1 MKKIIALVRTSTDK
15 QEVESQITEVKNY
28 ILRDGYTDENIIVVG
43 GSGASAIKIDEAYKK
58 NINTVYNLIDEGN
71 ITAVYAFA
79 IDRIGRNEEVLFH
92 FKNYLVANAV
102 QLVICNPS
110 LRLLNEDG
118 SVNGGV
124 ELAFSLFATMAKQ
137 EMENKKVRF
146 ARGKKRNAENMIYN
160 GGQIRYGYTLDEQK
174 RYIVNKEESDV
185 IITIYNMLLQG
196 KSTAAIANELNERGE
211 QYKGKRFTRYIV
223 HGILTCSAY
232 IGEINGRK
240 YPVILTEK
248 LFNDAAAKLR
258 GNVTIGKNRKNY
270 LCNKLIVCPTCSAHY
285 IRNGVGSYV
294 CINNLR
300 KWDKSTNHAECE
312 NNTSAK
318 VEVVDYCALS
328 VAVTV
333 EYHRRT
339 NENEQYKNEL
349 LEQIAINQSKIDVLK
364 EKLNSVEDKKA
375 KIAESYIEGLI
386 SADTKNAKLE
396 KLKQEIR
403 ENTEKIKSLEIQ
415 NHKNKKS
422 YDEDENVKLSVLQS
436 FNVDDYETAKTLV
449 KKHVAKIELEQ
460 VTAKEKLIKIY
471 TVNGKCHT
479 FTYYPKKRQR
489 KLIYHRAANVKRG
502 IEQQK
507 FVPILY

>member
-15 QEVESQITEVKNY
+15 QEVESQIKEVKNY
-28 ILRDGYTDENIIVVG
+28 ILRDGYTDDNIIVVG

-58 NINTVYNLIDEGN
+58 NINMVYNLIDEGN

-92 FKNYLVANAV
+92 FKNYLVKNNV

-146 ARGKKRNAENMIYN
+146 ARGKKRNSENMIYN

-185 IITIYNMLLQG
+185 IITIYNMLLQC
-196 KSTAAIANELNERGE
+196 KSTAAIANELNERGIT
-211 QYKGKRFTRYIV
+211 YRGKRFTRYIV
-223 HGILTCSAY
+223 HSILTCSAY
-232 IGEINGRK
+232 VGEINGRK
-240 YPVILTEK
+240 YPIILSEK
-248 LFNDAAAKLR
+248 LFNEVATKLR
-258 GNVTIGKNRKNY
+258 ENVTIGKNRKQY
-270 LCNKLIVCPTCSAHY
+270 LCNKLIICPVCGGHY
-285 IRNGVGSYV
+285 IRNAVGTYV

-300 KWDKSTNHAECE
+300 KWDKSTNHMECN

-333 EYHRRT
+333 EYYRAK
-339 NENEQYKNEL
+339 NENETYKNEL
-349 LEQIAINQSKIDVLK
+349 LEKIAINQSKIDVLK
-364 EKLNSVEDKKA
+364 EKLNSVENKKA

-386 SADTKNAKLE
+386 NTDTKNIKLE
-396 KLKQEIR
+396 NLKKEIH
-403 ENTEKIKSLEIQ
+403 ENTEKIKSLEFQ
-415 NHKNKKS
+415 NYQSKKS
-422 YDEDENVKLSVLQS
+422 FDEDVKISMVTP
-436 FNVDDYETAKTLV
+436 FMTDDYETAKTLV
-449 KKHVAKIELEQ
+449 KKHVAKIELSH
-460 VTAKEKLIKIY
+460 VTQTEKLIKIF

-479 FTYYPKKRQR
+479 FTYYPKRRQR
-489 KLIYHRAANVKRG
+489 KLMYHKTKNTNPFFDVKH
-502 IEQQK
+502 